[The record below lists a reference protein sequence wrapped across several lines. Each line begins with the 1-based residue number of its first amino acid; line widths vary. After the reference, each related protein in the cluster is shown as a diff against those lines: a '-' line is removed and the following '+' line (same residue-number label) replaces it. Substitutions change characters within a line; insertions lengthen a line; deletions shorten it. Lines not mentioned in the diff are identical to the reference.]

1 MVGTLLARLMFGEPL
16 IQAATHI
23 RTGLGI
29 WTGEIVATF
38 LKASKKVGA
47 TRVIAK
53 PFRAHELLAI
63 VRDCLGEAGAAVVQL
78 PSRNS

>member
-1 MVGTLLARLMFGEPL
+1 M
-16 IQAATHI
+16 
-23 RTGLGI
+23 TGSYPRASGGAHLDP
-29 WTGEIVATF
+29 AF

-53 PFRAHELLAI
+53 PFRPHELLAI
-63 VRDCLGEAGAAVVQL
+63 VRDCLGEAGAAAVQL